1 VIISESVANQ
11 FSLTISESP
20 GAVSGDT
27 FEIGFVHD
35 FEDESGSVFIHSF

>member
-35 FEDESGSVFIHSF
+35 FPVAIASVFVDFF